1 MLPVN
6 FCFSDSSSFL
16 LKERREPG
24 KRRSRGEN
32 IFREAASARVRRRN
46 GRTRKTVELKDKGC
60 DIGYA
65 LAASSCEGVNSMDAC
80 TVTAF

>member
-1 MLPVN
+1 MVPVN
-6 FCFSDSSSFL
+6 FCLSDSSPFL
-16 LKERREPG
+16 LKERRERG
-24 KRRSRGEN
+24 NRRSRSEN
-32 IFREAASARVRRRN
+32 IFREAAFARVRR
-46 GRTRKTVELKDKGC
+46 KTVDKDKGC